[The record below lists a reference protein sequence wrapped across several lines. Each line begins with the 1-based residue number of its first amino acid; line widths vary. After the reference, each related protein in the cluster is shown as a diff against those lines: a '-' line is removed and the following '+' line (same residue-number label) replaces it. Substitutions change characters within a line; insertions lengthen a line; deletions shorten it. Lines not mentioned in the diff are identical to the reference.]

1 MEPGKTARLL
11 FLLLV
16 FTINSEIF
24 SQVADSSLS
33 YIYKMDLE
41 ELMNTK
47 ITIATKSEKPISESP
62 STVSVI
68 TSDEIASMGAR
79 ELADVLQT
87 IPGFDISIRFTGEYG
102 VGLRGVKDSKTS
114 SKILLMVDGIPVNQI
129 FYGNSIQGYEM
140 NTDIIDRIEIIR
152 GPGSALYGRNAFS
165 GVINVIT
172 KNGNTQKGGLVK
184 ATLGKFNTKGIS
196 CYYGFKKE
204 KFNASFAVK
213 RLYTDVSDSKLTE
226 YSVLRRWNLFHDN
239 LNINSTVSYGK
250 FRFSG
255 AFNNLIAGGLFT
267 KTFFT
272 YRTGYYSLSYHN
284 DISPK
289 LSVGTEVY
297 GYNAFYSEDIEQA
310 RPDSNT
316 YYPLGFY
323 VRPEVNEYLHG
334 FESEVKYKFS
344 SNDEL
349 LFGIQADIHGVKN
362 VLLYTNVDFRYD
374 IPPALPGIGR
384 NNLPLSKVQ
393 WFVNDGNSY
402 NNLALFFQN
411 VWYPFKELSITIGGR
426 FDFDSQIGGVFN
438 PRTGIV
444 YEPCKNLV
452 FKLLYGRAYRAPA
465 PSEQYQYFG
474 YATGNE
480 NLKPEIINSTE
491 FGLSYRHKTTT
502 QTVSIFQNY
511 LTDMIYAASLNSVD
525 PDNKYYNIG
534 KNSSRGIEYENK
546 VLLGKNIYAWLNYTY
561 TISENSDTISDDNSV
576 YSQQDVAPHKFNFG
590 VNVSFLKYINWNT
603 YLFYRSKMERFM
615 VKLED
620 GNYEVQDPI
629 GNYAIINSTLQIKN
643 ILKNLTISCSV
654 FNLLDTKYYSQ
665 DNEHLH
671 QPTQPGRQ
679 MLVSLNYSF

>member
-1 MEPGKTARLL
+1 MVSGKTIKTSVTILL
-11 FLLLV
+11 FAL
-16 FTINSEIF
+16 S
-24 SQVADSSLS
+24 SQILSQIADSTLAA
-33 YIYKMDLE
+33 IYSMDLE

-47 ITIATKSEKPISESP
+47 ITIATKSEKPINESP

-68 TSDEIASMGAR
+68 TSDEIKNMGAR
-79 ELADVLQT
+79 ELADILQT

-184 ATLGKFNTKGIS
+184 ATLGNFNTKCIS
-196 CYYGFKKE
+196 GYYGFKKE

-226 YSVLRRWNLFHDN
+226 DSVVRRWNLFHDN
-239 LNINSTVSYGK
+239 LNINSTLSFGK
-250 FRFSG
+250 FTFSG
-255 AFNNLIAGGLFT
+255 AFNNLVAGGVLT
-267 KTFFT
+267 NTFYT

-284 DISPK
+284 DLSPK

-297 GYNAFYSEDIEQA
+297 GYNAFYCEDIEQV
-310 RPDSNT
+310 RPDKDPK
-316 YYPLGFY
+316 YPLGFY
-323 VRPEVNEYLHG
+323 VRPEVNEYLYG
-334 FESEVKYKFS
+334 FESEIKYKFS

-362 VLLYTNVDFRYD
+362 VLLYTNADFRYD
-374 IPPALPGIGR
+374 SLPAIPGIGR

-393 WFVNDGNSY
+393 WFVNDGHSY
-402 NNLALFFQN
+402 NNLALFVQN
-411 VWYPFKELSITIGGR
+411 VWYPFKNLGITIGGR

-444 YEPCKNLV
+444 YEPYKNLV

-474 YATGNE
+474 YATGNQDL
-480 NLKPEIINSTE
+480 NPEIINSTE
-491 FGLSYRHKTTT
+491 FGLSYRYKTTT
-502 QTVSIFQNY
+502 QSVSIFQNY

-546 VLLGKNIYAWLNYTY
+546 VVMGKNLYAWLNYSY
-561 TISENSDTISDDNSV
+561 IISENTDLLDSKDSV
-576 YSQQDVAPHKFNFG
+576 YAHQDIAPHKLNLG
-590 VNVSFLKYINWNT
+590 LNASLLKYFNLNA
-603 YLFYRSKMERFM
+603 YLFYRSKMEKFLVPDGDNM
-615 VKLED
+615 VA
-620 GNYEVQDPI
+620 VQDKI
-629 GNYAIINSTLQIKN
+629 GGYTIINSTLRIEHVIKN
-643 ILKNLTISCSV
+643 LSTSISV
-654 FNLLDTKYYSQ
+654 YNLLNTKYYSQ

-671 QPTQPGRQ
+671 LPSQPGRQ
-679 MLVSLNYSF
+679 ILVSASFVF